1 MWQEILRAIPI
12 YFSSMIKFIFGPVGG
27 YAARLNILTT
37 IIVTIAGMMTVVF
50 LFSFF
55 GHFMRT
61 KILNRF
67 MRNKKK
73 FSEKNRRFVTIWKK
87 YGLVGVAVLTP
98 IILTPIGG
106 TVLAISFGA
115 PRGKL
120 ILYMFISAVV
130 WSTVFSV
137 AIYAFGNEFLP
148 DYMK

>member
-1 MWQEILRAIPI
+1 
-12 YFSSMIKFIFGPVGG
+12 MIKFIFGPVGG

-87 YGLVGVAVLTP
+87 YGLVGVAVLT
-98 IILTPIGG
+98 
-106 TVLAISFGA
+106 
-115 PRGKL
+115 
-120 ILYMFISAVV
+120 
-130 WSTVFSV
+130 
-137 AIYAFGNEFLP
+137 
-148 DYMK
+148 